1 LERFRPLV
9 ERGLLTPDGLGAV
22 EAASAFRGV
31 DAERVLLDDFQ
42 IPRRKVLEAL
52 SAYYGCPWIE
62 YDERLP
68 VPVELLAR
76 VDGAKLCESLW
87 FPAMMDGDTLV
98 VAASDP
104 FDPLVMEQARKFIPA
119 GAYSVKVAL
128 VDDIAWLI
136 QDFLHAAPDRLVG
149 NERTG
154 LALWRN
160 NMARWRTRLACYRTD
175 FATARTHFGAL
186 RWGLGLISACR
197 TLLHVHPATLLGP
210 LYWIMIAL
218 GFALVVAGVSSYVKL
233 RSSIMSPPRPQ
244 TLVEVT
250 AATLYFLEDYQFVPK
265 KKGSYSA
272 RRTMLSRLSDLL
284 PNSCVF
290 IQNSPDNKV
299 RSFLAHERNSL
310 AAQRTVLA
318 CYRTIYSRAR
328 TGLSFIRT
336 GVGFIS
342 IGLGLIQYFGLSL
355 LTLLDCFVVL
365 GGTLMV
371 ADGIVWYWPVRKEQR
386 EAPEPI

>member
-1 LERFRPLV
+1 
-9 ERGLLTPDGLGAV
+9 
-22 EAASAFRGV
+22 
-31 DAERVLLDDFQ
+31 
-42 IPRRKVLEAL
+42 
-52 SAYYGCPWIE
+52 
-62 YDERLP
+62 
-68 VPVELLAR
+68 
-76 VDGAKLCESLW
+76 
-87 FPAMMDGDTLV
+87 
-98 VAASDP
+98 
-104 FDPLVMEQARKFIPA
+104 
-119 GAYSVKVAL
+119 
-128 VDDIAWLI
+128 
-136 QDFLHAAPDRLVG
+136 
-149 NERTG
+149 
-154 LALWRN
+154 
-160 NMARWRTRLACYRTD
+160 
-175 FATARTHFGAL
+175 
-186 RWGLGLISACR
+186 
-197 TLLHVHPATLLGP
+197 
-210 LYWIMIAL
+210 
-218 GFALVVAGVSSYVKL
+218 
-233 RSSIMSPPRPQ
+233 MSPPRPQ

-355 LTLLDCFVVL
+355 LTILDCFVVL
-365 GGTLMV
+365 GGALMV